1 MDTGAEPSRLEQ
13 VLQDSWE
20 TILQLPDDDAAF
32 DRLSPSQRRQAHDL
46 GVRCQDRLTRA
57 LARLVGGMAAD
68 GVELVDEKGLAAAM
82 KPLESGPS
90 NGD

>member
-1 MDTGAEPSRLEQ
+1 
-13 VLQDSWE
+13 
-20 TILQLPDDDAAF
+20 
-32 DRLSPSQRRQAHDL
+32 
-46 GVRCQDRLTRA
+46 
-57 LARLVGGMAAD
+57 MAAD